1 MYQTNLETY
10 DNPCSHAASLV
21 DGELGGTSTKGDPN
35 TWNPVL
41 WDYLIKT
48 YNIQSML
55 DCGCGVG
62 TAQLFFERNG
72 IKNIG
77 FDGTEIMRPHHF
89 VAKNFNVHNLNN
101 GPFYKEP
108 VDLFW
113 SCDVFEH
120 IDEKYLP
127 NIMETINLSQAR
139 ILAFAAAPEGA
150 GGWHHVNCKNP
161 PYWIEKLVQYCP
173 NYEYDEEET
182 KKCHSLSSNTENGR
196 EISYFLRSGLIFKKK
211 S

>member
-1 MYQTNLETY
+1 MYNTNVRTF
-10 DNPCSHAASLV
+10 DNPCRHGESLV
-21 DGELGGTSTKGDPN
+21 DGELGGTSTHGDPN

-41 WDYLIKT
+41 WDYLIKR
-48 YNIQSML
+48 YDVKSML

-77 FDGTEIMRPHHF
+77 FDGTEKMRPHHF
-89 VAKNFNVHNLNN
+89 VPNNLYVHNLNH
-101 GPFYKEP
+101 GPFFKEP
-108 VDLFW
+108 VDMFW

-120 IDEKYLP
+120 IEEQYLP

-139 ILAFAAAPEGA
+139 IVVFAAAPEGA

-161 PYWIEKLVQYCP
+161 PYWLEKMKQYCP
-173 NYEYDEEET
+173 TYTHSESET
-182 KKCHSLSSNTENGR
+182 DYCHLLSPNNCNGR
-196 EISYFLRSGLIFKKK
+196 ECSYFLRSGLVFLKA
-211 S
+211 